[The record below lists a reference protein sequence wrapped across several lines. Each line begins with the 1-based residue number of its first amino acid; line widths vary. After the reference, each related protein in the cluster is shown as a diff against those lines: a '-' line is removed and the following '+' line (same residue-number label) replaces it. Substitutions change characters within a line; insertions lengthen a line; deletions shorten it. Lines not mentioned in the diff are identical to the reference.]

1 MISID
6 KLRKMSQ
13 QYQDKADYYY
23 ECYQMDGHTRQL
35 RAYERNNDLSEALA
49 SAANAKA
56 IESDLADLRGAV
68 MALRPDDERVD
79 LALAVKRIQEAVAN
93 GKVVW

>member
-1 MISID
+1 MISTD

-23 ECYQMDGHTRQL
+23 ECYQMDGHARQL

-49 SAANAKA
+49 SAANAKD
-56 IESDLADLRGAV
+56 IEADLTDLRHAV
-68 MALRPDDERVD
+68 MSLRPDDEHGD
-79 LALAVKRIQEAVAN
+79 LALAVKRIQRAVSE
-93 GKVVW
+93 GKAVW

>member
-23 ECYQMDGHTRQL
+23 ECYQMDGHARQL

-49 SAANAKA
+49 SAANAKV
-56 IESDLADLRGAV
+56 IEADLVDLRYAV
-68 MALRPDDERVD
+68 MSLRPDDERGD
-79 LALAVKRIQEAVAN
+79 LALAVKRIQKAVAE
-93 GKVVW
+93 GKAM